1 MAFLLA
7 VAFLA
12 VAAAAVAVGRLILS
26 GPGQPV
32 AEAETEV
39 AAAVQR
45 RTVIWRWSGVVAGTA
60 AAVTAVLT
68 GALGRGFML
77 AAPIFGLFVVAG
89 VVVGELSVRAPASQ
103 TRRAALV
110 VRRIADYL
118 PTGLA
123 RAVAVSVLMLAALL
137 TVTTAMGTA
146 DDLGRA
152 GRFLVRQCSAAVSQG
167 HGPWAG
173 SFYTIP
179 LGVVIAAGLTA
190 AAIALRQVARR
201 PRPGDPADVAA
212 IDDQLRRRAAR
223 TIVGACG
230 VLVTI
235 PLIAVSLATAGG
247 FLAIGCRPG
256 WWSVAA
262 WLLIALVPGWA
273 AILGWSALAVLAPQ
287 LRASAAAGA

>member
-1 MAFLLA
+1 
-7 VAFLA
+7 
-12 VAAAAVAVGRLILS
+12 
-26 GPGQPV
+26 
-32 AEAETEV
+32 
-39 AAAVQR
+39 
-45 RTVIWRWSGVVAGTA
+45 
-60 AAVTAVLT
+60 
-68 GALGRGFML
+68 
-77 AAPIFGLFVVAG
+77 
-89 VVVGELSVRAPASQ
+89 
-103 TRRAALV
+103 
-110 VRRIADYL
+110 
-118 PTGLA
+118 
-123 RAVAVSVLMLAALL
+123 
-137 TVTTAMGTA
+137 
-146 DDLGRA
+146 
-152 GRFLVRQCSAAVSQG
+152 VSQG

-190 AAIALRQVARR
+190 AGIALRQVARR

-230 VLVTI
+230 VLVTV
-235 PLIAVSLATAGG
+235 PLIAVSLATAQG